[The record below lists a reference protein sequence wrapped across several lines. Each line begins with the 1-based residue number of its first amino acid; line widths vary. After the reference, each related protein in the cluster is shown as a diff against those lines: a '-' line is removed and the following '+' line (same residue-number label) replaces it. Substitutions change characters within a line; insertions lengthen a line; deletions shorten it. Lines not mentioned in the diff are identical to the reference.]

1 MYLCLCV
8 DVRPF
13 IIIIVLG
20 AQYTDLVEVV
30 QVVPHNTQ
38 WGPFITILLWS
49 TSGCA
54 SEAPAY

>member
-1 MYLCLCV
+1 M